1 MIYSKTI
8 IEIEF
13 IEDRKTKKPHLF
25 GNVKKK
31 VYFWIVKQHLKD
43 MKALQQLILCALVCL
58 FTGLNVNAQNDDKS
72 YITISGVVKDRLSR
86 QALPYVNISVINQE
100 TATVTNSE
108 GEFTLKI
115 PKTDSQ
121 IEILIAQIGYHSSRV
136 KIYGNETDK
145 QLYWLNP
152 SSMVL
157 KEVVIQGREP
167 RALVRDAIEKIS
179 ENYDQ
184 QPRLLTGFYRETA
197 KKRRHFINLS
207 EAIINIYKTSYKT
220 SEVYHDKVGI
230 TKGRKLVS
238 TKVSDTLAVKL
249 IGGPSI
255 GVHLD
260 VVKNP
265 NIVLSLEEMDNYE
278 YHMEEV
284 TSINGRLQYVVSFL
298 PRKVLPYALYLGKI
312 YIDQERL
319 SFTRLEISLDLSER
333 PKAIQ
338 AILRKKPAGL
348 RFRPQEVSVLVDYTE
363 RDGVNYLSY
372 IRDVIRFRC
381 DWNKKLFHTSY
392 TVTAEM
398 VITDR
403 EPGQAS
409 DIARKDRFSEYAV
422 LSDKVST
429 FYDENFWGPYNIIQ
443 PEEDLDKAIERLMK
457 QQRP

>member
-13 IEDRKTKKPHLF
+13 IEDRKTKKTHLF

-100 TATVTNSE
+100 TATVTNSD

-115 PKTDSQ
+115 PQTGSE
-121 IEILIAQIGYHSSRV
+121 IEILLAQIGYHSSRI
-136 KIYGNETDK
+136 KIQGNDTGK
-145 QLYWLNP
+145 RVIWLSP

-157 KEVVIQGREP
+157 KEVIVQGYEP
-167 RALVRDAIEKIS
+167 RALVRDALEKIPQ
-179 ENYDQ
+179 NYDQ
-184 QPRLLTGFYRETA
+184 QSRLLTGFYRETA

-207 EAIINIYKTSYKT
+207 EAIISIYKTNYKI
-220 SEVYHDKVGI
+220 SEVSHDKVGVM
-230 TKGRKLVS
+230 KGRKLVS

-249 IGGPSI
+249 IGGPNI
-255 GVHLD
+255 ATHLD

-265 NIVLSLEEMDNYE
+265 NIILSIEDMDNYE
-278 YHMEEV
+278 YHMDEI
-284 TSINGRLQYVVSFL
+284 TSINGRLQYVVNFM
-298 PRKVLPYALYLGKI
+298 PRRELPYALYFGKM

-319 SFTRLEISLDLSER
+319 SFTRVEFSLDLSDR
-333 PKAIQ
+333 IKAIQ

-348 RFRPQEVSVLVDYTE
+348 RFRPQEVSLHVDYTE
-363 RDGVNYLSY
+363 HDGVSYLSY
-372 IRDVIRFRC
+372 VRDVIRFRC

-398 VITDR
+398 VVTDR
-403 EPGQAS
+403 KPGQSS
-409 DIARKDRFSEYAV
+409 DIARKDRFSDFAV
-422 LSDKVST
+422 LSDNVST

-443 PEEDLDKAIERLMK
+443 PEEDLDKAIERLKK
-457 QQRP
+457 QYKP